1 MCPCE
6 LLENPTY
13 LATMWTIGGLVVFG
27 QLVYWVYKTHYKN
40 DTTGDCA
47 IGFVAAVMVA
57 LISPILFPIA
67 LACGIVY
74 GAARLVAKIIHV
86 CTECGTER

>member
-1 MCPCE
+1 MSLCN
-6 LLENPTY
+6 LLENRTY

-40 DTTGDCA
+40 DTTGDCL
-47 IGFVAAVMVA
+47 IGFLMAVCGA
-57 LISPILFPIA
+57 LICPVLLPIV